1 MASVP
6 SHFSPCHEGQII
18 SRTARRPF
26 LPEKRTSAK
35 MGSAMHAWPEARLSI
50 ILGTKSVK
58 SVEPAVPISES
69 GFNDRA
75 GFACPL
81 TL

>member
-6 SHFSPCHEGQII
+6 SHFSPCHEGSLVGQ
-18 SRTARRPF
+18 RRPS

-35 MGSAMHAWPEARLSI
+35 MGSAMHVWPEARLSI
-50 ILGTKSVK
+50 ILGPKSVK
-58 SVEPAVPISES
+58 YLESAVPISES